1 MYSFTLSTVYCY
13 RDIKFVISWYKI
25 LVISPAPSHIRL
37 YVIVTDI
44 NGISPESP
52 ITFECYQ
59 NKAMTVGMRAS
70 AHGQGDL
77 RITVRASP
85 SSASPR
91 ASHSS
96 RNSHPLV
103 FPDKL
108 TGSSDRAGSSIL
120 FEPPLDTRMSI
131 AVFEG
136 EPGSGD
142 DDSAALPVSGSQS
155 PNQIQRCLLCF
166 PSPLRV
172 SVCTG
177 GLLLLPKARG
187 WTIGSWECWPTL
199 VKTPYSKRVFQDALD
214 MSAS

>member
-1 MYSFTLSTVYCY
+1 MFHSSSSVSQQ
-13 RDIKFVISWYKI
+13 R
-25 LVISPAPSHIRL
+25 
-37 YVIVTDI
+37 
-44 NGISPESP
+44 
-52 ITFECYQ
+52 
-59 NKAMTVGMRAS
+59 RATS

-96 RNSHPLV
+96 HNSHPLV

-108 TGSSDRAGSSIL
+108 TGSSDRAESSIL
-120 FEPPLDTRMSI
+120 FEPPVDTRMSI